1 MNFPQLFTYTMKTM
15 NETERKEQAAH
26 FILNKH
32 IYEEIFAAIERDLT
46 PDFSKDDWLN
56 LMEKS
61 YIHNDTTSIEMLMS
75 LWNSK
80 VNPHMPPNFQ
90 IPIGGYDA

>member
-1 MNFPQLFTYTMKTM
+1 MKTM

-75 LWNSK
+75 LWNSIFSQSL
-80 VNPHMPPNFQ
+80 M
-90 IPIGGYDA
+90 

>member
-1 MNFPQLFTYTMKTM
+1 
-15 NETERKEQAAH
+15 
-26 FILNKH
+26 
-32 IYEEIFAAIERDLT
+32 
-46 PDFSKDDWLN
+46 
-56 LMEKS
+56 MEKS

>member
-1 MNFPQLFTYTMKTM
+1 M

-80 VNPHMPPNFQ
+80 IVPHLPPNSPNVF
-90 IPIGGYDA
+90 GGYDA

>member
-1 MNFPQLFTYTMKTM
+1 MKTM
-15 NETERKEQAAH
+15 NEKELLTERKEIAKD
-26 FILNKH
+26 FYRNKDFF
-32 IYEEIFAAIERDLT
+32 EDMCASIERELT
-46 PDFSKDDWLN
+46 PDFSKEDWLS

-61 YIHNDTTSIEMLMS
+61 LVHQDETSIEMLMS